1 MKQYISPI
9 TVPQIKL
16 DTPQQLSV
24 FQNIAYPVK
33 INYPRIFFPT
43 KCTILVNQFTNIFE
57 ILVASGYDSEMYRN
71 FIYHIRFL

>member
-43 KCTILVNQFTNIFE
+43 KCTILVNQFTNIVETLSDKQFE
-57 ILVASGYDSEMYRN
+57 TFVTDIFNECIN
-71 FIYHIRFL
+71 

>member
-24 FQNIAYPVK
+24 FQNIAYPFK
-33 INYPRIFFPT
+33 T

-57 ILVASGYDSEMYRN
+57 TLSDKQFETFVTDIFNECIN
-71 FIYHIRFL
+71 